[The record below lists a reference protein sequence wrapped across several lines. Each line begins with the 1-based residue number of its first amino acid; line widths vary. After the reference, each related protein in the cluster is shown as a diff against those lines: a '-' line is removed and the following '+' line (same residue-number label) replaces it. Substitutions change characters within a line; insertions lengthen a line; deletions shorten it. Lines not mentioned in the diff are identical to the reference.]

1 MKRGRENLRPEV
13 KEAVD
18 DLMKGTSK
26 DSLTEWLQRE
36 YVRMMLREVNEKKN
50 ESKLEKNNN
59 TNNDG
64 KSSQ

>member
-36 YVRMMLREVNEKKN
+36 YVRMMLREVNEKK
-50 ESKLEKNNN
+50 
-59 TNNDG
+59 TNQN
-64 KSSQ
+64 